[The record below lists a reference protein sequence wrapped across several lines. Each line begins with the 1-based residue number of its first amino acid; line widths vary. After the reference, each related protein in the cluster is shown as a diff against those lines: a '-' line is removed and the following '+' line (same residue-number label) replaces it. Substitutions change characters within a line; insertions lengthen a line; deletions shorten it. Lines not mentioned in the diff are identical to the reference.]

1 MRQIIPPAAYLDPDR
16 PVDFTQDGL
25 SLSPVETARLLQ
37 RIGEER
43 GIERDLYL
51 AGGAVEELERRLA
64 DMLGKEAG
72 LYAPTGTLANHL
84 AITALTRQGDR
95 VVVDAT
101 SHLARD
107 AGDGL
112 PRWAGRSL
120 IRVEDERAG
129 FSPAALEQV
138 LNEAA
143 SGKVP
148 VTLGA
153 IALESPMRR
162 RLCAVIAPERFSALI
177 QLARAHTV
185 PVHLD
190 AARLFT
196 GCAWTDQSP
205 AAVASRVDTLY
216 ISLWKC
222 FNAPSGALLVGS
234 RSLIEPLRSV
244 RRSLGGCPPTA
255 WINAAIA
262 LAFLEEGTAPLE
274 RARAAGD
281 LLIQQLEAQG
291 HLCVERVIDGTSI
304 ILLSKAD
311 PDAPNPAP
319 GEESISLRLP
329 PLDDLGRLA
338 LKINPTLVDRP
349 LASVAQAIATNFPA

>member
-1 MRQIIPPAAYLDPDR
+1 MRQIIPPAAYLDLDR

-43 GIERDLYL
+43 AIERDLYL

-64 DMLGKEAG
+64 DELGKEAG
-72 LYAPTGTLANHL
+72 LYVPTGTLANHL
-84 AITALTRQGDR
+84 AITGLTRQGDR

-120 IRVEDERAG
+120 IRLEDARAG
-129 FSPAALEQV
+129 FSPAVLEQV
-138 LNEAA
+138 LGEAA

-162 RLCAVIAPERFSALI
+162 RLCAMIAPERFAALI
-177 QLARAHTV
+177 QLARAHAV

-196 GCAWTDQSP
+196 GCAWTAEPP
-205 AAVASRVDTLY
+205 AAIASRVDTLY
-216 ISLWKC
+216 ISLWKS
-222 FNAPSGALLVGS
+222 FNAPSGALLAGPS
-234 RSLIEPLRSV
+234 SLIEPLRAV
-244 RRSLGGCPPTA
+244 RRSLGGSPPTA

-262 LAFLEEGTAPLE
+262 LEFLEDGTTPLE
-274 RARAAGD
+274 RARTAGD
-281 LLIQQLEAQG
+281 GLIQELEAQG
-291 HLCVERVIDGTSI
+291 HLGVERVIDGTSI
-304 ILLSKAD
+304 ILLRKVD
-311 PDAPNPAP
+311 PRAPNPPAGKEP
-319 GEESISLRLP
+319 ISIRLGQ
-329 PLDDLGRLA
+329 LDDQGRLA
-338 LKINPTLVDRP
+338 LKINPTLVDRHLP
-349 LASVAQAIATNFPA
+349 GVAHAIAAEFPA